1 MTPETILVFF
11 ILIASIVL
19 FITGWMR
26 MDVVA
31 LLVMVCLAITGI
43 VSPEEALSGFSNPA
57 VITVWA
63 MFILSAAFYQTG
75 VARIIGK
82 QILKL
87 VGESEWRVILVIML
101 ASGMLSSIMNNIGV
115 AALMLPVV
123 MDIARSTDRSPSRL
137 LLPLAFGTHLGGL
150 TTLIGTPPNLLISVN
165 LENAGHR
172 GLGMFDF
179 TPVGLGVMIG
189 GTLFVAFIGRHFLA
203 SRASKTKKKRIKDR
217 ELRESYHLSERT
229 FMMQVPKGSQ
239 LEGKTLAESRLR
251 PALGVNVL
259 SVKRDG
265 GGTILN
271 PGPDT
276 IIRANDKLFV
286 QGRYNAIKALQGYKL
301 SLPGKA
307 EKEKNFPNIGSLS
320 IYEAIVGEKS
330 SLAGSNAGRD
340 FKGFTLLA
348 IRRTGTVLSGN
359 LRSLQIQ
366 VGDTLLLQSTTEQM
380 EESVANN
387 QLESFKE
394 VIPEKLRYIYK
405 LHDAIFLM
413 VVGEVSEL
421 FAKAVSYNQLGEVFG
436 LKVLAISRQGEEF
449 KTPKRGEIFY
459 PSDKILVLGNP
470 AEFGLLKAFT
480 EIDLPDEHPPTADSL
495 ETGNVIMAEV
505 VLAPRSLMAG
515 KTLGEINFRKKY
527 GLTVLAFWREGRAFR
542 TNLHSM
548 PLRYGEALLV
558 YGTREKI
565 ALLGSEPDFILLTD
579 TMQQPLRT
587 NKALTAT
594 LVMTA
599 ILLPVILGY
608 IPIAI
613 AALMGVALMVMTG
626 CLKME
631 EAYRAI
637 EWRSVFLI
645 AGMLPLGVAMQ
656 QSGAAGEIANVVNNV
671 FGPMGPWGI
680 LTGLYLI
687 TMTATLALHPAAI
700 VVIMSPIVL
709 QAAES
714 FSISP
719 HSLMIAVSIAASAS
733 FLSPVAHPANLLIL
747 GPGGYKFTDYIKFG
761 LPLALVVMAIVFLL
775 IPLFWPLLT

>member
-1 MTPETILVFF
+1 
-11 ILIASIVL
+11 
-19 FITGWMR
+19 
-26 MDVVA
+26 
-31 LLVMVCLAITGI
+31 
-43 VSPEEALSGFSNPA
+43 
-57 VITVWA
+57 
-63 MFILSAAFYQTG
+63 
-75 VARIIGK
+75 
-82 QILKL
+82 
-87 VGESEWRVILVIML
+87 
-101 ASGMLSSIMNNIGV
+101 MLSSIMNNIGV

-179 TPVGLGVMIG
+179 TPVGFGVMIG
-189 GTLFVAFIGRHFLA
+189 GTLFVSFIGRHFLA

-217 ELRESYHLSERT
+217 ELRESYHLNERT
-229 FMMQVPKGSQ
+229 FMMKVPPGSEF
-239 LEGKTLAESRLR
+239 EGKTLAESRLR
-251 PALGVNVL
+251 PAIGVNVL
-259 SVKRDG
+259 SVKREG

-276 IIRANDKLFV
+276 IIRGNDRLYV
-286 QGRYNAIKALQGYKL
+286 QGRYNAIKAFHGYKL

-307 EKEKNFPNIGSLS
+307 DKEKNLSIISSLG
-320 IYEAIVGEKS
+320 IYEAVIGDKS
-330 SLAGSNAGRD
+330 PISGNNAGRD
-340 FKGFTLLA
+340 FKGFTLIA
-348 IRRTGTVLSGN
+348 IRRSGVVLPGHLKSQ
-359 LRSLQIQ
+359 QIQ
-366 VGDTLLLQSTTEQM
+366 VGDTLLVQSATEQL
-380 EESVANN
+380 EDLLANN
-387 QLESFKE
+387 EFEGYQE

-405 LHDAIFLM
+405 LHDSIFLM
-413 VVGEVSEL
+413 EVGEVSEL
-421 FAKAVSYNQLGEVFG
+421 FAKAVSYSQLGEAFG
-436 LKVLAISRQGEEF
+436 LKVLAIARNGGDF
-449 KTPKRGEIFY
+449 ITPKKGEIFY
-459 PSDKILVLGNP
+459 PADKVLVLGNP
-470 AEFGLLKAFT
+470 NEFNLLKAIT
-480 EIDLPDEHPPTADSL
+480 QLDLPDEHPPTADNL
-495 ETGNVIMAEV
+495 ETENVIMAEV
-505 VLAPRSLMAG
+505 VLAPRSLLAG

-565 ALLGSEPDFILLTD
+565 ALMGSETDFILLTD

-613 AALMGVALMVMTG
+613 AAVMGVALMVITG

-656 QSGAAGEIANVVNNV
+656 QSGAAETIAGMVENV
-671 FGPMGPWGI
+671 FGPLGPWGI
-680 LTGLYLI
+680 LSGLYLI
-687 TMTATLALHPAAI
+687 TMAATLALHPAAI

-714 FSISP
+714 FSLSP
-719 HSLMIAVSIAASAS
+719 HSLMIAISIAASAS
-733 FLSPVAHPANLLIL
+733 FLSPVAHPANLLVL

-775 IPLFWPLLT
+775 IPIFWPLLPG